1 MSFIRAWFS
10 IFVVIPTIQIP
21 YFFNYFVL
29 DAVEDESVMVF
40 EARVELNSQ
49 SAITVTSFWFE

>member
-1 MSFIRAWFS
+1 LAFYLCGYSDNSDPPI
-10 IFVVIPTIQIP
+10 IF
-21 YFFNYFVL
+21 NDFVL

-49 SAITVTSFWFE
+49 SAITVASF